1 MADAGNGV
9 TGNGRPVEV
18 LHVLGSAREH
28 GMALAQIVANLAR
41 HVDRDRYRTVVWFT
55 IDDGPLVRLLREAGT
70 DVRVVRWRG
79 GALDPV
85 GAFRFW
91 RALRRSS
98 VSIVHQHSGGRSIR
112 ALVRAA
118 TDARVVLHVHAIS
131 PESPVLGDGERNASG
146 ADLVIANSRAT
157 AATVGGVPVEV
168 IHPSVEAG
176 DDSWTHPERR
186 ERNPIIGVACRLVPV
201 KGLIDLLSAFKMILG
216 GFPDARLHIAGS
228 GPEDSRLRAAAEEY
242 GIRDSVV
249 FLGWRQNIRAD
260 MRRWDVYAQSS
271 LEEGFGLAVL
281 DAMAAGLPVVATNVG
296 GIGEVVIEG
305 ETGFLVPAGNP
316 QLMAERLQQLLSE
329 RDTRKRMG
337 EAGRLRALRVF
348 SPAREAAA
356 VQAAYDRLLG

>member
-1 MADAGNGV
+1 MAQTGNGV
-9 TGNGRPVEV
+9 TPDGQPAQV

-28 GMALAQIVANLAR
+28 GKALAQIVANLAR
-41 HVDRDRYRTVVWFT
+41 HVDRDRYRTSVWFT
-55 IDDGPLVRLLREAGT
+55 IDDGPLVQLLRGTGT

-91 RALRRSS
+91 RALRGSG
-98 VSIVHQHSGGRSIR
+98 VSIVHQHAGGRSIR

-118 TDARVVLHVHAIS
+118 TDARVVLHVHALS
-131 PESPVLGDGERNASG
+131 PESPVLGDGERNAAG

-157 AATVGGVPVEV
+157 AATVDGVPVEI
-168 IHPSVEAG
+168 IHPSVEPGEPSLAR
-176 DDSWTHPERR
+176 PQIRERR
-186 ERNPIIGVACRLVPV
+186 RVIGVACRLVPV
-201 KGLIDLLSAFKMILG
+201 KGLTDLLAAFALIVPD
-216 GFPDARLHIAGS
+216 FPDARLHIAGS
-228 GPEDSRLRAAAEEY
+228 GPEDSRLRVAAEDH
-242 GIRDSVV
+242 GIRDNVV
-249 FLGWRQNIRAD
+249 FLGWREDIRSD

-296 GIGEVVIEG
+296 GIGEVVIEA
-305 ETGFLVPAGNP
+305 ETGFLVPPGNP
-316 QLMAERLQQLLSE
+316 ELMAERLRRLLSDSE
-329 RDTRKRMG
+329 TRSRMG
-337 EAGRLRALRVF
+337 EAGRVRALRVF